1 VARARRFAP
10 SFAPSFALAAFA
22 LAAFAL
28 AACGGDHP
36 VAPVSGSLP
45 PGVVARVPP
54 LTVSAEQVAR
64 IAARRGLDPRAARDA
79 AVSDAVLARGA
90 LDRGL
95 DASPETQGRVSAE
108 LARRTLRRLLDEAR
122 ATPPTEDEMRAAAE
136 RKWLDV
142 DRPEGSRTVHAVV
155 VIEQEKANP
164 AELARA
170 RAVAEAI
177 HAAALPIAAR
187 AEAMPLVEGAPHPSD
202 RLPPSEDPDP
212 LSRAF
217 RLAAAA
223 VPTDGFQV
231 VVQPLDTVSAEGR
244 ILKPTGGAYLAPF
257 AAAAAALPARGALS
271 PVSPSPAG
279 LHVILLLE
287 RTPAQILTGEAR
299 ALRLRDDVVNERAR
313 AASQRLLAS
322 LRPRAEIAAEAPGLL
337 GLVNVEP

>member
-1 VARARRFAP
+1 MVARARLRRIPRSFSLAAP
-10 SFAPSFALAAFA
+10 ALAVVC
-22 LAAFAL
+22 

-36 VAPVSGSLP
+36 VAPVAGPLP

-54 LTVSAEQVAR
+54 ITVSADQVAR
-64 IAARRGLDPRAARDA
+64 IAARRGLDARAARDA
-79 AVSDAVLARGA
+79 AVADAVLARGA

-95 DASPETQGRVSAE
+95 DAAPETQRRMSAE
-108 LARRTLRRLLDEAR
+108 LARRALRRLLDEAR
-122 ATPPTEDEMRAAAE
+122 ATPPTDAELRAAAE

-142 DRPEGSRTVHAVV
+142 DRPEGFRTVHAVV
-155 VIEQEKANP
+155 VIDQEKTNP

-170 RAVAEAI
+170 RAVAAAI
-177 HAAALPIAAR
+177 HAAALPIAAG
-187 AEAMPLVEGAPHPSD
+187 AEAMPLLEGTPHPSD

-223 VPTDGFQV
+223 VPADGFQV
-231 VVQPLDTVSAEGR
+231 VVQPLETVSADGR
-244 ILKPTGGAYLAPF
+244 VLKPVGGVYLAPF

-287 RTPAQILTGEAR
+287 RTAAQMLTGEAR
-299 ALRLRDDVVNERAR
+299 FRRLRDDVVNERAR
-313 AASQRLLAS
+313 AASSRLLAA
-322 LRPRAEIAAEAPGLL
+322 LRPRAEIAAEATGLL